1 MNRISSLFSFVG
13 NWLKNVPKYLILH
26 NPVSPALQDQWD
38 WERKFIDPTT
48 GAESSSTYTLSSSNH
63 LVVPAVGR
71 TRIYAGQDYDVS
83 IRCYNRSGTYLTPSP
98 TSGFVAGQVM
108 ITSDDLPSGTSY
120 LRLVLKRHDGAVIPE
135 TYTAPTIS
143 VTKYVS
149 TNTDLG
155 NDSAISL
162 VPGNGLIFS
171 VDPDVTVPNVR
182 IDTNSAAVSNRFF
195 PGIAY
200 SVTLRGVTGYLTND
214 RQDLIITAPMCLDD
228 RLTDINMTALRL
240 HLRHWNGYMGSDGF
254 ACQGLVAVTDII
266 RNQNLLL
273 IQLHDTQRRFA
284 STNNISCAGD
294 IGIQFTLS

>member
-13 NWLKNVPKYLILH
+13 NWIKKVPKYLKLNIS
-26 NPVSPALQDQWD
+26 NNATLQEVWLWQ
-38 WERKFIDPTT
+38 RKDININN
-48 GAESSSTYTLSSSNH
+48 GVESSSTNRLSCLNH
-63 LVVPAVGR
+63 LVVPSAGKIIIVGD
-71 TRIYAGQDYDVS
+71 GVYDFSV
-83 IRCYNRSGTYLTPSP
+83 RCYNSSGTYLTPSP
-98 TSGFVAGQVM
+98 TTSFVSQSVTLNA
-108 ITSDDLPSGTSY
+108 DELPSGTSY
-120 LRLVLKRHDGAVIPE
+120 LRLVLKRHDDAEIPE
-135 TYTAPTIS
+135 MYTIPNFAFNQ
-143 VTKYVS
+143 YVS
-149 TNTDLG
+149 SDADHNY
-155 NDSAISL
+155 AIAL
-162 VPGNGLIFS
+162 VPGNGLKFS
-171 VDPDVTVPNVR
+171 VDPDVSTPNVR

-228 RLTDINMTALRL
+228 RLTDINITALRL

-254 ACQGLVAVTDII
+254 ACQGLVATTDII